1 MKIRPLKNTVYLK
14 IDKPQAG
21 VLDTS
26 SRNSAVEVAEV
37 VEVGEGVDIKVG
49 SKVFVK
55 SWGIDIVDHG
65 DVKYHFV
72 NLDTNAVLAVVE
84 DDVQQ

>member
-1 MKIRPLKNTVYLK
+1 MTIKPLKNTIYLK

-26 SRNSAVEVAEV
+26 SRATAVEVAEV
-37 VEVGEGVDIKVG
+37 VEVGEGVSLKVG

-72 NLDTNAVLAVVE
+72 NLDTNAVLAVIE
-84 DDVQQ
+84 DEKV